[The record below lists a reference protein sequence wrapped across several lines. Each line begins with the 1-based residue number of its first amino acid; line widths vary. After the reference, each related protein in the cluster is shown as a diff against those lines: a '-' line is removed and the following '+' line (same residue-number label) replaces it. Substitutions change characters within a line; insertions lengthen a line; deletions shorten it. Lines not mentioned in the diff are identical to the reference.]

1 MIGSI
6 IGWIGDL
13 LGISSLIARYFQRR
27 QDIQTGTTDQVVVD
41 QKATIHETT
50 EANQV
55 AASVKSMSDQ
65 QLDDSLRA
73 DETGS
78 HR

>member
-13 LGISSLIARYFQRR
+13 LGISSLIARYFQKRADVQEGR
-27 QDIQTGTTDQVVVD
+27 TDQVVVD
-41 QKATIHETT
+41 QKEAIHETT
-50 EANQV
+50 EANAV
-55 AASVKSMSDQ
+55 AASVKSMSDS

-73 DETGS
+73 DSTG
-78 HR
+78 R